1 MKKLV
6 LWMLAIVMLFMLT
19 SCNKVKKQ
27 ENDKIKDLDF
37 TVVDEADIPDVIAA
51 KIEESK
57 QDEFKFSFSDGQ
69 YLYIVV
75 GYGEQP
81 TGGYSIQ
88 VKEVYE
94 TKDYVVVLTEL
105 LGPSKDDNVTMS
117 LTYPYIVVKTQ
128 DLSLP
133 VYYK

>member
-1 MKKLV
+1 MKKLFIWI
-6 LWMLAIVMLFMLT
+6 LTIVMLLMLT
-19 SCNKVKKQ
+19 SCNKMKKQ
-27 ENDKIKDLDF
+27 EDDKIKDLDF
-37 TVVDEADIPDVIAA
+37 TVIDEVDIPDIIAE

-57 QDEFKFSFSDGQ
+57 KEAFKFSFSDGQ

-94 TKDYVVVLTEL
+94 TEDYVVIMTDL

-117 LTYPYIVVKTQ
+117 LTYPYIVIKTQ

>member
-37 TVVDEADIPDVIAA
+37 TVIDEADIPDVIAA

-57 QDEFKFSFSDGQ
+57 KDEFKFSFSDGQ

>member
-1 MKKLV
+1 
-6 LWMLAIVMLFMLT
+6 MLLMLT
-19 SCNKVKKQ
+19 SCNKMKKQ
-27 ENDKIKDLDF
+27 EETKIKDLDF
-37 TVVDEADIPDVIAA
+37 TMVDEADIPDVIMD

-57 QDEFKFSFSDGQ
+57 GEPFKFSFSDGQ

-105 LGPSKDDNVTMS
+105 LGPNKDDNVTMS
-117 LTYPYIVVKTQ
+117 LSYPYVVIKTE

>member
-1 MKKLV
+1 MKKLL
-6 LWMLAIVMLFMLT
+6 LWMLAIVMVFMFT
-19 SCNKVKKQ
+19 SCNRIKKQ
-27 ENDKIKDLDF
+27 EDDKIKDLDF
-37 TVVDEADIPDVIAA
+37 TVIDEEDIPDVIAE

-57 QDEFKFSFSDGQ
+57 MEAFKFSFSDGQ

-88 VKEVYE
+88 AKEVYE

-117 LTYPYIVVKTQ
+117 LTYPYLVLKTQ